1 MTGKTQEEG
10 YNKHKSSSAKN
21 VIANLLDVIFRM
33 NYSVHI
39 DMWFWKIDWIGCL

>member
-10 YNKHKSSSAKN
+10 YDKHKRSSAKN
-21 VIANLLDVIFRM
+21 VIVNLFIVIFRT

-39 DMWFWKIDWIGCL
+39 DM